1 MKISRDIF
9 ENLISEYLDGECSP
23 AEAQVLSDCI
33 KADKSA
39 RDFFLR
45 SCAAH
50 KTLCRLYGKEAKL
63 AKLACLDVEELLQ
76 VKKPSKFKTAAEW
89 AAVACLFVMA
99 AALMVVALDVP
110 QASADDSESLSA
122 NADYDARITDGIRAD
137 DSEITIV
144 TIVPKRCVLLL
155 P

>member
-1 MKISRDIF
+1 
-9 ENLISEYLDGECSP
+9 
-23 AEAQVLSDCI
+23 
-33 KADKSA
+33 
-39 RDFFLR
+39 
-45 SCAAH
+45 
-50 KTLCRLYGKEAKL
+50 
-63 AKLACLDVEELLQ
+63 
-76 VKKPSKFKTAAEW
+76 
-89 AAVACLFVMA
+89 MA